1 MLPAPIRFH
10 PPDGGIRPLQ
20 RGGSMSDDFPERRW
34 FWATL
39 ALSSIS
45 IVGLV
50 FAVWELLES
59 HFFRDVDYLTLHY
72 LYVSRGVVSS
82 FLLAFWAAWFVLRA
96 RRTSE
101 QQLQRSR
108 ARYRGILN
116 CSPAAVALLDSDL
129 IVTEWNAAAEDLY
142 GYTRAEVLGSK
153 LPIIPAEKQSEMQAF
168 LAQASQGKPVLD
180 VETRHCT
187 KQGALVDVQT
197 NVLPYHEEEPG
208 RYFLQVSIDIR
219 ERIRLRQTLLQVE
232 KLTTMGQM
240 AAGTAHHLNTPLA
253 SMLLRVQLARK
264 HAQNA
269 AVEVDLGDLEDN
281 IRYCQQF
288 VRRLLDFSR
297 RPQLARRA
305 EAIQDTLQ
313 SVASFLSPQLLAKQV
328 HLTLDMDG
336 ANGSAIMADRNQIEA
351 LFLILI
357 TNALDAVQP
366 KGHITVHCHPAGDRI
381 HISIEDDGC
390 GIEPVNLPHICEPFF
405 TTKPVGKG
413 TGLGLSIASTILQEH
428 EGSIRIDSVPNQ
440 GTTVRIE
447 LPLSTKEAVAAEA
460 VTT

>member
-1 MLPAPIRFH
+1 M
-10 PPDGGIRPLQ
+10 
-20 RGGSMSDDFPERRW
+20 
-34 FWATL
+34 
-39 ALSSIS
+39 
-45 IVGLV
+45 
-50 FAVWELLES
+50 
-59 HFFRDVDYLTLHY
+59 
-72 LYVSRGVVSS
+72 VSS

-96 RRTSE
+96 RRKSE
-101 QQLQRSR
+101 QQLRRSR
-108 ARYRGILN
+108 ARYRAILN
-116 CSPAAVALLDSDL
+116 CSPAAVALFDSDL
-129 IVTEWNAAAEDLY
+129 IVAEWNTAAEDLY
-142 GYTRAEVLGSK
+142 GYTRDEILRKK
-153 LPIIPAEKQSEMQAF
+153 LPVIPAEKQSEMQDF

-187 KQGALVDVQT
+187 KPGALVDVQT

-208 RYFLQVSIDIR
+208 RYFLQVSTDIR

-269 AVEVDLGDLEDN
+269 GADLDLGDLEGN

-297 RPQLARRA
+297 RPQLSRRV
-305 EAIQDTLQ
+305 ESVRDTLD
-313 SVASFLSPQLLAKQV
+313 SVLSFLGPQMLAKQV
-328 HLTLDMDG
+328 DLMIDMKE
-336 ANGSAIMADRNQIEA
+336 ANGSAVIADRNQIEA

-357 TNALDAVQP
+357 TNALDAVQAN
-366 KGHITVHCHPAGDRI
+366 GHIKVRCQPVGDRI

-390 GIEPVNLPHICEPFF
+390 GIDPANQAHIFEPFF

-413 TGLGLSIASTILQEH
+413 TGLGLSIAATILQEH
-428 EGSIRIDSVPNQ
+428 DGSIHVDSVPKQ
-440 GTTVRIE
+440 GTVVRVE
-447 LPLSTKEAVAAEA
+447 LPLSKKTSPPEV
-460 VTT
+460 VTR

>member
-1 MLPAPIRFH
+1 
-10 PPDGGIRPLQ
+10 
-20 RGGSMSDDFPERRW
+20 MSDDFPERRW

-45 IVGLV
+45 IVGFV

-59 HFFRDVDYLTLHY
+59 RFFRDVDYLTLHY

-82 FLLAFWAAWFVLRA
+82 FLLAFWAAWFVLRE

-101 QQLQRSR
+101 HQLRRSR

-116 CSPAAVALLDSDL
+116 CSPAAIALFDSDL
-129 IVTEWNAAAEDLY
+129 VVAEWNAAAEDLY
-142 GYTRAEVLGSK
+142 GYSRAQVLGSK
-153 LPIIPAEKQSEMQAF
+153 LPTVPAEKQSEMQTF
-168 LAQASQGKPVLD
+168 LAQAFQGKPVLD
-180 VETRHCT
+180 VETRRCA
-187 KQGALVDVQT
+187 KDGALIDVQT
-197 NVLPYHEEEPG
+197 NVLPYQEEEPG
-208 RYFLQVSIDIR
+208 RYFLEVSVDIR

-269 AVEVDLGDLEDN
+269 SVDVDLGDLEGS
-281 IRYCQQF
+281 IRYCEQF

-297 RPQLARRA
+297 RPQLTRRA
-305 EAIQDTLQ
+305 EAIKDTLD
-313 SVASFLSPQLLAKQV
+313 SVLSFLSPQLVAKQI
-328 HLTLDMDG
+328 HLTLDMDP
-336 ANGSAIMADRNQIEA
+336 ANGSAVMADRNQIEA

-366 KGHITVHCHPAGDRI
+366 EGRITVRCHPADDRI
-381 HISIEDDGC
+381 HVSIEDDGC
-390 GIEPVNLPHICEPFF
+390 GIEPVNLPHIFEPFF

-413 TGLGLSIASTILQEH
+413 TGLGLSIAATILQEH

-440 GTTVRIE
+440 GTAVRIE
-447 LPLSTKEAVAAEA
+447 LPLSPKAAAPEK
-460 VTT
+460 VLV

>member
-1 MLPAPIRFH
+1 
-10 PPDGGIRPLQ
+10 
-20 RGGSMSDDFPERRW
+20 MSDDFPERRW

-45 IVGLV
+45 IVGFV

-59 HFFRDVDYLTLHY
+59 RFFRDVDYLTLHY

-82 FLLAFWAAWFVLRA
+82 FLLAGWAAWFVLRE

-101 QQLQRSR
+101 HQLRRSR

-116 CSPAAVALLDSDL
+116 CSPAAIALFDSDL
-129 IVTEWNAAAEDLY
+129 VVAEWNAAAEDLY
-142 GYTRAEVLGSK
+142 GYSRPEVLGSK
-153 LPIIPAEKQSEMQAF
+153 LPTVPVAKQTEMQTF
-168 LAQASQGKPVLD
+168 LAQAFQGKPVLD
-180 VETRHCT
+180 VETCRCT
-187 KQGALVDVQT
+187 KRGALIDVQT
-197 NVLPYHEEEPG
+197 NVLPYQEEEPG
-208 RYFLQVSIDIR
+208 RYFLEVSVDIR

-269 AVEVDLGDLEDN
+269 NVDVDLGDLEGS

-297 RPQLARRA
+297 RPQLTRRA
-305 EAIQDTLQ
+305 EAIKDTLD
-313 SVASFLSPQLLAKQV
+313 SVLSFLNPQLVAKQI
-328 HLTLDMDG
+328 HLTLDMDT
-336 ANGSAIMADRNQIEA
+336 ANGSAVMADRNQIEA

-366 KGHITVHCHPAGDRI
+366 KGHITVRCHPADDRI
-381 HISIEDDGC
+381 HVSVEDDGC
-390 GIEPVNLPHICEPFF
+390 GIEPVNLPHIFEPFF

-413 TGLGLSIASTILQEH
+413 TGLGLSIAATILQEH
-428 EGSIRIDSVPNQ
+428 EGSIHIDSVPNQ
-440 GTTVRIE
+440 GTVVRIE
-447 LPLSTKEAVAAEA
+447 LPLSPKAAVEK
-460 VTT
+460 VLL

>member
-1 MLPAPIRFH
+1 
-10 PPDGGIRPLQ
+10 
-20 RGGSMSDDFPERRW
+20 MSDDFPERRW

-45 IVGLV
+45 IVGFV

-59 HFFRDVDYLTLHY
+59 RFFRDVDYLTLHY

-82 FLLAFWAAWFVLRA
+82 FLLAFWAAWFVLRE

-101 QQLQRSR
+101 HQLRRSR

-116 CSPAAVALLDSDL
+116 CSPAAIALFDSDL
-129 IVTEWNAAAEDLY
+129 VVAEWNAAAEDLY
-142 GYTRAEVLGSK
+142 GYSRAQVLGSK
-153 LPIIPAEKQSEMQAF
+153 LPTVPAEKQSEMQTF
-168 LAQASQGKPVLD
+168 LAQAFQGKPALD
-180 VETRHCT
+180 VETRRCA
-187 KQGALVDVQT
+187 KDGALIDVQT
-197 NVLPYHEEEPG
+197 NVLPYQEEEPG
-208 RYFLQVSIDIR
+208 RYFLEVSVDIR

-269 AVEVDLGDLEDN
+269 SVDVDLGDLEGS
-281 IRYCQQF
+281 IRYCEQF

-297 RPQLARRA
+297 RPQLTRRA
-305 EAIQDTLQ
+305 EAIKDTLD
-313 SVASFLSPQLLAKQV
+313 SVLSFLSPQLVAKQI
-328 HLTLDMDG
+328 HLTLDMDP
-336 ANGSAIMADRNQIEA
+336 ANGSAVMADRNQIEA

-366 KGHITVHCHPAGDRI
+366 EGHITVRCHPADDRI
-381 HISIEDDGC
+381 HVSIEDDGC
-390 GIEPVNLPHICEPFF
+390 GIEPVNLPHIFEPFF

-413 TGLGLSIASTILQEH
+413 TGLGLSIAATILQEH

-440 GTTVRIE
+440 GTAVRIE
-447 LPLSTKEAVAAEA
+447 LPLSPKAAAPEK
-460 VTT
+460 VLV

>member
-1 MLPAPIRFH
+1 
-10 PPDGGIRPLQ
+10 
-20 RGGSMSDDFPERRW
+20 MSDDLPERRW

-39 ALSSIS
+39 VLSSIS
-45 IVGLV
+45 IVGVV

-72 LYVSRGVVSS
+72 LYISRGVVSS

-96 RRTSE
+96 RRASE

-116 CSPAAVALLDSDL
+116 CSPAAIALFDSDL
-129 IVTEWNAAAEDLY
+129 VVAEWNAAAETLY
-142 GYTRAEVLGSK
+142 GYSRAEVLGK
-153 LPIIPAEKQSEMQAF
+153 RLPTIPTEKEAEMHEF
-168 LAQASQGKPVLD
+168 LAQAAHGNPVLD
-180 VETRHCT
+180 VETRHST
-187 KQGALVDVQT
+187 KQGASVDVQS
-197 NVLPYHEEEPG
+197 NVLPYNEEEPG

-219 ERIRLRQTLLQVE
+219 ERIRLRQTLLQIE

-264 HAQNA
+264 HACNTG
-269 AVEVDLGDLEDN
+269 VDLDLGDLEGN

-297 RPQLARRA
+297 RPQLTRRV
-305 EAIQDTLQ
+305 EPIRETLD
-313 SVASFLSPQLLAKQV
+313 SVLSFLTPQITAKQV
-328 HLTLDMDG
+328 DLTVDMDH
-336 ANGSAIMADRNQIEA
+336 ANGSAVTADRNQIEA
-351 LFLILI
+351 LFLILM
-357 TNALDAVQP
+357 TNALDAVPNQ
-366 KGHITVHCHPAGDRI
+366 GHITVRCHPVGDRI
-381 HISIEDDGC
+381 QVSIEDDGC
-390 GIEPVNLPHICEPFF
+390 GIDRENQPHIFEPFF

-413 TGLGLSIASTILQEH
+413 TGLGLSIAATIVQEH
-428 EGSIRIDSVPNQ
+428 EGAIRIESVPNE
-440 GTTVRIE
+440 GTVVHIE
-447 LPLSTKEAVAAEA
+447 LPLSTVQTVREV

>member
-1 MLPAPIRFH
+1 
-10 PPDGGIRPLQ
+10 
-20 RGGSMSDDFPERRW
+20 MSDDFPERRW

-45 IVGLV
+45 IIGLV

-82 FLLAFWAAWFVLRA
+82 LLLAFWAAWFVLRA
-96 RRTSE
+96 RRASE
-101 QQLQRSR
+101 RQLRQSR

-116 CSPAAVALLDSDL
+116 CSPAAIALFDSDL
-129 IVTEWNAAAEDLY
+129 MVVEWNAAAEDLY
-142 GYTRAEVLGSK
+142 GYMRAEVLGSK
-153 LPIIPAEKQSEMQAF
+153 LPTIPAEKQSEMQAF

-180 VETRHCT
+180 VETRHST
-187 KQGALVDVQT
+187 KQGTLVDVQT

-208 RYFLQVSIDIR
+208 RYFLEVSTDIR

-253 SMLLRVQLARK
+253 SMLLRIQLARK
-264 HAQNA
+264 HARNA
-269 AVEVDLGDLEDN
+269 SVDADLGDLEGS

-297 RPQLARRA
+297 RPQLTRRV
-305 EAIQDTLQ
+305 EAIKDTLD
-313 SVASFLSPQLLAKQV
+313 SVLSFLSPQVVAKQI
-328 HLTLDMDG
+328 HLMLDMDP
-336 ANGSAIMADRNQIEA
+336 ANGSAVMADRNQIEA

-357 TNALDAVQP
+357 TNALDAVPP
-366 KGHITVHCHPAGDRI
+366 KGHITVRCHPADDRI

-390 GIEPVNLPHICEPFF
+390 GIEPTNLPHIFEPFF

-413 TGLGLSIASTILQEH
+413 TGLGLSIAATILQEH
-428 EGSIRIDSVPNQ
+428 EGSIRIDSAPNQ
-440 GTTVRIE
+440 GTVVRIE
-447 LPLSTKEAVAAEA
+447 LPLSRQTAAAEKVMA
-460 VTT
+460 

>member
-1 MLPAPIRFH
+1 M
-10 PPDGGIRPLQ
+10 PDK
-20 RGGSMSDDFPERRW
+20 FPERRW
-34 FWATL
+34 FWVTL

-45 IVGLV
+45 IVGFV

-59 HFFRDVDYLTLHY
+59 RFFRDVDYLTLHY

-82 FLLAFWAAWFVLRA
+82 FLLAFWAAWFVLRE

-101 QQLQRSR
+101 HQLRRSR

-116 CSPAAVALLDSDL
+116 CSPAAIALFDSDL
-129 IVTEWNAAAEDLY
+129 VVAEWNAAAEDLY
-142 GYTRAEVLGSK
+142 GYSRAQVLGSK
-153 LPIIPAEKQSEMQAF
+153 LPTVPAEKQSEMQTF
-168 LAQASQGKPVLD
+168 LAQAFQGKPVLD
-180 VETRHCT
+180 VETRRCA
-187 KQGALVDVQT
+187 KDGALIDVQT
-197 NVLPYHEEEPG
+197 NVLPYQEEEPG
-208 RYFLQVSIDIR
+208 RYFLEVSVDIR

-269 AVEVDLGDLEDN
+269 SVDVDLGDLEGS
-281 IRYCQQF
+281 IRYCEQF

-297 RPQLARRA
+297 RPQLTRRA
-305 EAIQDTLQ
+305 EAIKDTLD
-313 SVASFLSPQLLAKQV
+313 SVLSFLSPQLVAKQI
-328 HLTLDMDG
+328 HLTLDMDP
-336 ANGSAIMADRNQIEA
+336 ANGSAVMADRNQIEA

-366 KGHITVHCHPAGDRI
+366 EGRITVRCHPADDRI
-381 HISIEDDGC
+381 HVSIEDDGC
-390 GIEPVNLPHICEPFF
+390 GIEPVNLPHIFEPFF

-413 TGLGLSIASTILQEH
+413 TGLGLSIAATILQEH

-440 GTTVRIE
+440 GTAVRIE
-447 LPLSTKEAVAAEA
+447 LPLSPKAAAPEK
-460 VTT
+460 VLV

>member
-1 MLPAPIRFH
+1 MR
-10 PPDGGIRPLQ
+10 
-20 RGGSMSDDFPERRW
+20 DDFPERRW

-96 RRTSE
+96 RRASE
-101 QQLQRSR
+101 QQLRRSR

-116 CSPAAVALLDSDL
+116 CSPAAIALFDSGLVVA
-129 IVTEWNAAAEDLY
+129 EWNAAAENLY
-142 GYTRAEVLGSK
+142 GYTRAEVLGRK
-153 LPIIPAEKQSEMQAF
+153 LPTIPAEAQAEMQAL

-180 VETRHCT
+180 VETRRCA
-187 KQGALVDVQT
+187 KQGAVIDVQT
-197 NVLPYHEEEPG
+197 NVLPYQEEEPG
-208 RYFLQVSIDIR
+208 RYFLEVSTDIR

-269 AVEVDLGDLEDN
+269 AVDVDLGDLESN

-297 RPQLARRA
+297 RPQLTRRA
-305 EAIQDTLQ
+305 EAIKDTLQ
-313 SVASFLSPQLLAKQV
+313 SVLSFLSPQLVAKQT
-328 HLTLDMDG
+328 HLTLDMDL
-336 ANGSAIMADRNQIEA
+336 ANGSAVMADRNQIEA

-366 KGHITVHCHPAGDRI
+366 KGHITVRCHAANHRI
-381 HISIEDDGC
+381 QVAIEDDGC
-390 GIEPVNLPHICEPFF
+390 GIEPMNLPHIFEPFF

-413 TGLGLSIASTILQEH
+413 TGLGLSIAATILQEH
-428 EGSIRIDSVPNQ
+428 EGSICIDSVPNQ
-440 GTTVRIE
+440 GTAVRIE
-447 LPLSTKEAVAAEA
+447 LPLSTRAAVAPE
-460 VTT
+460 VVPT

>member
-1 MLPAPIRFH
+1 M
-10 PPDGGIRPLQ
+10 
-20 RGGSMSDDFPERRW
+20 
-34 FWATL
+34 
-39 ALSSIS
+39 
-45 IVGLV
+45 

-101 QQLQRSR
+101 QQLRRSR

-116 CSPAAVALLDSDL
+116 CSPAAIALFDSDL
-129 IVTEWNAAAEDLY
+129 VVAEWNAAAEALY
-142 GYTRAEVLGSK
+142 GYTRDEVLGSK
-153 LPIIPAEKQSEMQAF
+153 LPVIPAEKQNEMQAF

-187 KQGALVDVQT
+187 KQGVLVDVQV

-253 SMLLRVQLARK
+253 SMLLRVEVARK

-269 AVEVDLGDLEDN
+269 GVDLDLGDLEGN

-297 RPQLARRA
+297 RPQLTRRV
-305 EAIQDTLQ
+305 EAVRDTLD
-313 SVASFLSPQLLAKQV
+313 SVLSFLSPQIVAKQV
-328 HLTLDMDG
+328 HLALDMG
-336 ANGSAIMADRNQIEA
+336 QANGSAVMADRNQIEA

-366 KGHITVHCHPAGDRI
+366 RGHITVRCHPAGDCI
-381 HISIEDDGC
+381 HVSIEDDGC
-390 GIEPVNLPHICEPFF
+390 GIDPANQPHIFEPFF

-413 TGLGLSIASTILQEH
+413 TGLGLSIAATILQEH
-428 EGSIRIDSVPNQ
+428 EGSIHIDSTPNQ
-440 GTTVRIE
+440 GTVVRIE
-447 LPLSTKEAVAAEA
+447 LPLSTSAVAREM

>member
-1 MLPAPIRFH
+1 
-10 PPDGGIRPLQ
+10 
-20 RGGSMSDDFPERRW
+20 MSDDFPERRW

-45 IVGLV
+45 IIGLV

-82 FLLAFWAAWFVLRA
+82 LLLAFWAAWFVLRA
-96 RRTSE
+96 RRASE
-101 QQLQRSR
+101 RQLRQSR

-116 CSPAAVALLDSDL
+116 CSPAAIALFDSGL
-129 IVTEWNAAAEDLY
+129 TVVEWNAAAEDLY

-153 LPIIPAEKQSEMQAF
+153 LPTIPAEKQSEMQAF
-168 LAQASQGKPVLD
+168 LAQASQGKAVLD
-180 VETRHCT
+180 VDTRRCAKH
-187 KQGALVDVQT
+187 GALIDVQT

-208 RYFLQVSIDIR
+208 RYFLEVSIDIR

-253 SMLLRVQLARK
+253 SMLLRVELARK
-264 HAQNA
+264 HVQNA
-269 AVEVDLGDLEDN
+269 GVDLDLCDLESN

-297 RPQLARRA
+297 RPQLTRRA
-305 EAIQDTLQ
+305 EAIQDTLH
-313 SVASFLSPQLLAKQV
+313 SVLSFLSPQLVAKQV
-328 HLTLDMDG
+328 HLTLDMDQ
-336 ANGSAIMADRNQIEA
+336 ANGTAVMADRNQIEA

-357 TNALDAVQP
+357 TNALDAVEP
-366 KGHITVHCHPAGDRI
+366 KGHIRVRCHTADDRVQI
-381 HISIEDDGC
+381 AIEDDGC

-413 TGLGLSIASTILQEH
+413 TGLGLSIAATILQEH
-428 EGSIRIDSVPNQ
+428 EGSMHIDSVPKQ
-440 GTTVRIE
+440 GTVVRIE
-447 LPLSTKEAVAAEA
+447 LPLSARAAAPEK
-460 VTT
+460 VLV

>member
-1 MLPAPIRFH
+1 
-10 PPDGGIRPLQ
+10 
-20 RGGSMSDDFPERRW
+20 MSDDFPERRW
-34 FWATL
+34 FWVTL

-45 IVGLV
+45 IVGFV

-59 HFFRDVDYLTLHY
+59 RFFRDVDYLTLHY

-82 FLLAFWAAWFVLRA
+82 FLLAGWAAWFVLRE

-101 QQLQRSR
+101 HQLRRSR

-116 CSPAAVALLDSDL
+116 CSPAAIALFDSDL
-129 IVTEWNAAAEDLY
+129 VVAEWNAAAEDLY
-142 GYTRAEVLGSK
+142 GYGRTEVLGSK
-153 LPIIPAEKQSEMQAF
+153 LPTIPSEKQTEMQTF

-180 VETRHCT
+180 VETRRCAKH
-187 KQGALVDVQT
+187 GAFIDVQT
-197 NVLPYHEEEPG
+197 NVLPYQEEEPG
-208 RYFLQVSIDIR
+208 RYFLEVSVDIR

-269 AVEVDLGDLEDN
+269 SVDVDLGDLEGD

-297 RPQLARRA
+297 RPQLTRRA
-305 EAIQDTLQ
+305 EAIKDTLD
-313 SVASFLSPQLLAKQV
+313 SVLSFLSPQLVAKQI
-328 HLTLDMDG
+328 HLTLDMNP
-336 ANGSAIMADRNQIEA
+336 ANGSAVMADRNQIEA

-366 KGHITVHCHPAGDRI
+366 KGHITVRCHPADDRI
-381 HISIEDDGC
+381 RVSIEDDGC
-390 GIEPVNLPHICEPFF
+390 GIEPVNLPHIFEPFF

-413 TGLGLSIASTILQEH
+413 TGLGLSIAATILQEH

-440 GTTVRIE
+440 GTAVRIE
-447 LPLSTKEAVAAEA
+447 LPLTPKAAAEK
-460 VTT
+460 VLV

>member
-1 MLPAPIRFH
+1 M
-10 PPDGGIRPLQ
+10 
-20 RGGSMSDDFPERRW
+20 
-34 FWATL
+34 
-39 ALSSIS
+39 
-45 IVGLV
+45 

-101 QQLQRSR
+101 QQLRRSR

-116 CSPAAVALLDSDL
+116 CSPAAIALFDSDL
-129 IVTEWNAAAEDLY
+129 VVAEWNAAAEALY
-142 GYTRAEVLGSK
+142 GYTRDEVLGSK
-153 LPIIPAEKQSEMQAF
+153 LPVIPAEKQNEMQAF

-187 KQGALVDVQT
+187 KQGVLVDVQV

-253 SMLLRVQLARK
+253 SMLLRVELARK

-269 AVEVDLGDLEDN
+269 GVDLDLGDLEGN

-297 RPQLARRA
+297 RPQLTRRV
-305 EAIQDTLQ
+305 EAVRDTLD
-313 SVASFLSPQLLAKQV
+313 SVLSFLSPQIVAKQV
-328 HLTLDMDG
+328 HLALDMG
-336 ANGSAIMADRNQIEA
+336 QANGSAVMADRNQIEA

-366 KGHITVHCHPAGDRI
+366 RGHITVRCHPVGDRI
-381 HISIEDDGC
+381 HVSIEDDGC
-390 GIEPVNLPHICEPFF
+390 GIDPANQPHIFEPFF

-413 TGLGLSIASTILQEH
+413 TGLGLSIAATILQEH
-428 EGSIRIDSVPNQ
+428 EGSIHIDSTPNQ
-440 GTTVRIE
+440 GTVVRIE
-447 LPLSTKEAVAAEA
+447 LPLSTSAVAREM